1 MKRNTD
7 FSRKGL
13 KAAKITA
20 AVGFANLYHG
30 HSDGIPVIVR
40 GRVHHEGLAACGWDK
55 ARLWDELGKAGV
67 DSLLDVAYAE
77 IRRDALILKS
87 P

>member
-1 MKRNTD
+1 MNRNPD
-7 FSRKGL
+7 FSQKDL
-13 KAAKITA
+13 EAAKNKV
-20 AVGFANLYHG
+20 AVGLANLYPCK
-30 HSDGIPVIVR
+30 SDAIPVIVR
-40 GRVHHEGLAACGWDK
+40 GHILHEGLTASKWDK
-55 ARLWDELGKAGV
+55 ARLWDELDKAGV

>member
-7 FSRKGL
+7 FTRNGL
-13 KAAKITA
+13 KPAKNMA
-20 AVGFANLYHG
+20 AVGFANLYQG
-30 HSDGIPVIVR
+30 NSDAIPVIER
-40 GRVHHEGLAACGWDK
+40 GRVLQEGLAACGWDK
-55 ARLWDELGKAGV
+55 ARLWDELVKAGV

-77 IRRDALILKS
+77 IRRDALMLKS

>member
-1 MKRNTD
+1 MKRNSD

-13 KAAKITA
+13 KTAKNTA
-20 AVGFANLYHG
+20 AVGLANLYPCK
-30 HSDGIPVIVR
+30 SDAIPVIVR
-40 GRVHHEGLAACGWDK
+40 GHVLDEGLAVSKWDK
-55 ARLWDELGKAGV
+55 ARLWDELDKAGV

>member
-7 FSRKGL
+7 FIRKGL
-13 KAAKITA
+13 KPAKNTA
-20 AVGFANLYHG
+20 SVFANLFQG
-30 HSDGIPVIVR
+30 NSDAVPVIER
-40 GRVHHEGLAACGWDK
+40 GRVLQEGLAACGWDK
-55 ARLWDELGKAGV
+55 ARLWDELDKAGV

-77 IRRDALILKS
+77 IRRDALMLKS

>member
-1 MKRNTD
+1 M
-7 FSRKGL
+7 
-13 KAAKITA
+13 
-20 AVGFANLYHG
+20 
-30 HSDGIPVIVR
+30 
-40 GRVHHEGLAACGWDK
+40 AACGWDK